1 MRSSCGLRL
10 SQNNECI
17 LHRNIRVLTLGLT
30 RQRAQPTESKEK
42 QGYSPPWNGAESG
55 CPHPQTK
62 EAVSDGVTLPGKP
75 TFSMNFCNLWI
86 WTFSCEPTPPRPW
99 VQSTDMYGV
108 SAEEPLAYLGTQ
120 GNPGVLY
127 TPALGVLEKQEIL
140 GIPLGRGLNP
150 GNQVASFCGPHSHGT
165 SQVKMHQLGIPAEQP
180 QQAGDSPTL
189 TKFPVGRSATIST
202 I

>member
-1 MRSSCGLRL
+1 MVCG
-10 SQNNECI
+10 SHKTMSVFCTFDG
-17 LHRNIRVLTLGLT
+17 NIRVLTLGPT
-30 RQRAQPTESKEK
+30 RQRAQPMESKEK
-42 QGYSPPWNGAESG
+42 QGYSPPWNGADPG

-62 EAVSDGVTLPGKP
+62 EAVSDRVTLPGKP
-75 TFSMNFCNLWI
+75 TFSMDLCNLWI

-140 GIPLGRGLNP
+140 GIPLGRGLNL
-150 GNQVASFCGPHSHGT
+150 GSQVASFCGPPSHGT
-165 SQVKMHQLGIPAEQP
+165 SQVKMHQLGIPAEQW
-180 QQAGDSPTL
+180 QQAGDSLTW
-189 TKFPVGRSATIST
+189 TKFPVGRSTTISM